1 MVKTDLWVKLI
12 VVQVTN
18 IMKML
23 IKFGSKSESVS
34 VKSFDNSIFVG
45 LPPSS
50 SLKMLK
56 KCDHLKGLF

>member
-34 VKSFDNSIFVG
+34 VKSFDSSIFVG
-45 LPPSS
+45 LPPSP

-56 KCDHLKGLF
+56 K

>member
-23 IKFGSKSESVS
+23 TKFGSKSESVS
-34 VKSFDNSIFVG
+34 VKSFDSSIFVG

-56 KCDHLKGLF
+56 KCDHLKGLV